1 MSEILALSIPI
12 LALFIPLI
20 VLSGYFVIQPLVK
33 VLGQLATSQS
43 AAPERERAQRQIAE
57 LEARMERM
65 EHLLTRVV
73 DEQQFQ
79 RALQDGSLPTQPAEP
94 VPPLPPHS

>member
-1 MSEILALSIPI
+1 MYEILALSIPI

-20 VLSGYFVIQPLVK
+20 VLTGYFVIQPLVK
-33 VLGQLATSQS
+33 VLGQLATTQSQTREGE
-43 AAPERERAQRQIAE
+43 AAERQIAE

-73 DEQQFQ
+73 DEQRFHK
-79 RALQDGSLPTQPAEP
+79 ALHDGPPTIERTTPA
-94 VPPLPPHS
+94 PPPSADR